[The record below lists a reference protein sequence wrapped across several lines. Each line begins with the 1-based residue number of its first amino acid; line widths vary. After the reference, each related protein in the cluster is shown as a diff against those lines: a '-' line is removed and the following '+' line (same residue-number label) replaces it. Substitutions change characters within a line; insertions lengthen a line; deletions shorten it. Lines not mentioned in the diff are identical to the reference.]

1 MVSWIP
7 EENILIFKMTDETGT
22 FHRGCFNTLM
32 CLNLQTIQSRAAG
45 TGGPWPNAVCGVGI
59 LPLRC
64 QAQLRPP
71 HSEPTW
77 RGAARLELL
86 LACVDMADNE
96 SNDNAAIFSVCHSF
110 EMFFAPVQAF

>member
-1 MVSWIP
+1 MAKCGLW
-7 EENILIFKMTDETGT
+7 
-22 FHRGCFNTLM
+22 
-32 CLNLQTIQSRAAG
+32 
-45 TGGPWPNAVCGVGI
+45 GGNFAPAV
-59 LPLRC
+59 P
-64 QAQLRPP
+64 AQLRPP